1 MLKQLVR
8 TLLSVVFI
16 LVIGITQSGLITNVE
31 AQESN
36 LESEINTTI
45 ERVQQTTDLDE
56 KQQKNTLNKL
66 EDAQDMLATAKEQ
79 QRLTLDYEAR
89 AASASQKVIAIRQS
103 NQALQEQEVQIDKS
117 QSSDK
122 LENQLLLQRAE
133 QKNRLAQLSDKQS
146 EQTVLS
152 LRANKIAEQL
162 SAARADETAINQAI
176 AKKPADNISLDARA
190 DYLEKQANAQKLT
203 ATIKALESEIATIPA
218 RQSLVEAELS
228 QLRTQST
235 FYDKQI
241 ALLQSYLA
249 DNRESE
255 VQKTVELSR
264 AVLAKLEQHP
274 ALEAIAS
281 ENLSLANQLQDLQS
295 IAPESETNVAA
306 LQKQLVEVQQSAETV
321 DRVLATGRVTD
332 ELGELLRRLRASLPV
347 ESVLEQRHERLKET
361 TIRQQLNMIL
371 WQDQLRN
378 LAHIP
383 DTAQRLLLENSPQQ
397 SKKNQ
402 LSKSEETDL
411 FTSFELEKAEE
422 LTTSRRDLLRNLI
435 NASNTQAD
443 RTTDEKLAISELL
456 LASSALSALLERRL
470 IWLPSSSSGI
480 AGDFAVNILI
490 SVEWFLSPTAWWN
503 LVNDLYSGA
512 LSSPFLLLLFVTI
525 PLLIL
530 LSRRMIKRTL
540 WSLFEKVGDVEHD
553 TYYSTPFAL
562 LLTFALALPLPVCL
576 FTVAG
581 MISEGASPLSF
592 STAIASGLAAVSSV
606 SLILLSFRSMCRE
619 NGMFEK
625 HFGWSAKARRKLRAM
640 LTWFVWLESVT
651 GFVFATAIASG
662 ETELRY
668 GIAILAFIISSIGIA
683 VFSYQFFQP
692 KSGVATSIAGETPA
706 NLLTLIAF
714 PIAVL
719 APFAIG
725 SMPLFGYFDTAVE
738 LQSKVFMSGTLLV
751 MSAVIYGIILRVFLV
766 TFRRYMVR
774 KAQKET
780 EELAIKKAEQQSES
794 NVEEIATA
802 EESQSIDEEE
812 VKRQSQS
819 IMRWFTG
826 LLLLAGLWFIW
837 MPLLPALGIVDDI
850 VVWQQVKMVDG
861 VELSSGVTLW
871 NIILS
876 LAFVVGGFL
885 AAKNIRGVMEIGFFE
900 RFEMDDGA
908 RYAIMSILG
917 YVIVGSG
924 IVIGFSQLGIDWS
937 KLQWI
942 IAALGVGLGFGLQEI
957 VANFVSGLIILFER
971 PIRVGDFVTIGN
983 LSGTVS
989 NIKIRA
995 TTVTDFDN
1003 REVLLPNKSI
1013 ITENV
1018 TNWTLKDAVT
1028 RIVVKVGVAYGSDI
1042 EKVTEVLMQAV
1053 KSQKDVLELPS
1064 PQVFFLA
1071 HGDSSL
1077 DFEVR
1082 AFVSQPTNRLPLTHL
1097 INIAINK
1104 ALAEHNISIPF
1115 PQRDLHLVSGQLIEN
1130 KEAENKEPE
1139 DKNIEIESVE
1149 KHETD

>member
-1 MLKQLVR
+1 MLKQFVR
-8 TLLSVVFI
+8 ASLSLSLILLIS
-16 LVIGITQSGLITNVE
+16 ITQSGLISSAE

-36 LESEINTTI
+36 LESDIETAI

-56 KQQKNTLNKL
+56 KQRKNTLIKL
-66 EDAQDMLATAKEQ
+66 EDAQDMLASAKEQ
-79 QRLTLDYEAR
+79 QRLTLDYEDR
-89 AASASQKVIAIRQS
+89 AASASQKIISIRQS
-103 NQALQEQEVQIDKS
+103 NQALREQVVQIDKS
-117 QSSDK
+117 QSAEK
-122 LENQLLLQRAE
+122 LANQLLLQRAE
-133 QKNRLAQLSDKQS
+133 QKSRLSLLSEKQS
-146 EQTVLS
+146 EQTILS

-176 AKKPADNISLDARA
+176 AKQPAENISLDASA
-190 DYLEKQANAQKLT
+190 NYLEKHANAQKLA

-235 FYDKQI
+235 FYEKQI
-241 ALLQSYLA
+241 ALLQAYLA
-249 DNRESE
+249 DNRKSE
-255 VQKTVELSR
+255 VQKTVERSS
-264 AVLAKLEQHP
+264 AVLAKLKQQP
-274 ALEAIAS
+274 ALESLAS
-281 ENLSLANQLQDLQS
+281 ENLVLANQLQELQS
-295 IAPESETNVAA
+295 LAPESETNVAI
-306 LQKQLVEVQQSAETV
+306 LQRQLVEVQQSSETV

-347 ESVLEQRHERLKET
+347 ATVLEQRNEKLEEL
-361 TIRQQLNMIL
+361 TIRQQLDVIL
-371 WQDQLRN
+371 WQDRLRS

-383 DTAQRLLLENSPQQ
+383 DAAERLLLESSPQLI
-397 SKKNQ
+397 KNNQ
-402 LSKSEETDL
+402 RNKNTDPNL
-411 FTSFELEKAEE
+411 FTALELEKAEE
-422 LTTSRRDLLRNLI
+422 LTTSRRDLIRNLI
-435 NASNTQAD
+435 DASNTQAD
-443 RTTDEKLAISELL
+443 RTTDEKLAINKLL
-456 LASSALSALLERRL
+456 IESSTLSALLERRL

-480 AGDFAVNILI
+480 AGNFGVNILI
-490 SVEWFLSPTAWWN
+490 GLEWFFSPTAWWN
-503 LVNDLYSGA
+503 LVNDLYNGA
-512 LSSPFLLLLFVTI
+512 ISSLFLLLLFVTI

-530 LSRRMIKRTL
+530 ASRRAIKRAL
-540 WSLFEKVGDVEHD
+540 WSLFEKVGDVDHD
-553 TYYSTPFAL
+553 TYYSTPLAL
-562 LLTFALALPLPVCL
+562 ILTFALALPLPVCL
-576 FTVAG
+576 FAVAG
-581 MISEGASPLSF
+581 MISEGAQPLSF
-592 STAIASGLAAVSSV
+592 SIAIATGLAAASSL

-625 HFGWSAKARRKLRAM
+625 HFGWSAKARLKLRAM
-640 LTWFVWLESVT
+640 LSWFVWLESIT
-651 GFVFATAIASG
+651 GFIFATAIASG

-706 NLLTLIAF
+706 NILTIIAF
-714 PIAVL
+714 PIAVI

-725 SMPLFGYFDTAVE
+725 LMPLFGYFDTAVE
-738 LQSKVFMSGTLLV
+738 LQSKVFMSGTVLV

-774 KAQKET
+774 KEQKEA
-780 EELAIKKAEQQSES
+780 EDLAIKNAEPEVES
-794 NVEEIATA
+794 SVEAIAMP
-802 EESQSIDEEE
+802 EESKSIDEDE

-819 IMRWFTG
+819 AIRWFTG

-850 VVWQQVKMVDG
+850 IVWQQVKIVDG

-1028 RIVVKVGVAYGSDI
+1028 RIVVNIGVAYGTDI
-1042 EKVTEVLMQAV
+1042 EKVTDILMQAV
-1053 KSQKDVLELPS
+1053 KDQKDVLELPS
-1064 PQVFFLA
+1064 PQVFFLE

-1077 DFEVR
+1077 NFEIR

-1104 ALAEHNISIPF
+1104 ALAENEIAIPF
-1115 PQRDLHLVSGQLIEN
+1115 PQRDLHLVSGKLIE
-1130 KEAENKEPE
+1130 KT
-1139 DKNIEIESVE
+1139 
-1149 KHETD
+1149 ETD

>member
-1 MLKQLVR
+1 MLKQLVSVF
-8 TLLSVVFI
+8 LSLVLI
-16 LVIGITQSGLITNVE
+16 LIISITQSGLIPSAE

-36 LESEINTTI
+36 LGSDIETTI

-56 KQQKNTLNKL
+56 KERKNTLLKL
-66 EDAQDMLATAKEQ
+66 KDAQDMLATAKEQ
-79 QRLTLDYEAR
+79 QRLTLDYEDR

-103 NQALQEQEVQIDKS
+103 NQALRKQVVQIDES
-117 QSSDK
+117 QPAEK
-122 LENQLLLQRAE
+122 LANQLLLQRAE
-133 QKNRLAQLSDKQS
+133 QKKRLSVLSEKQS
-146 EQTVLS
+146 EQTILS

-162 SAARADETAINQAI
+162 SATRSDETAINQAI
-176 AKKPADNISLDARA
+176 AKQPADNISLDARA
-190 DYLEKQANAQKLT
+190 DYLEKHANAQKLA

-235 FYDKQI
+235 FYEKQI

-249 DNRESE
+249 DNRKSE
-255 VQKTVELSR
+255 VKKTVERSS
-264 AVLAKLEQHP
+264 AVLAKFKQQP
-274 ALEAIAS
+274 ALEALAS
-281 ENLSLANQLQDLQS
+281 ENLVLANQLQDLQS
-295 IAPESETNVAA
+295 LAPESETNVAT
-306 LQKQLVEVQQSAETV
+306 LQKQLVEVQQSSETV

-332 ELGELLRRLRASLPV
+332 ELGELLRRLQASLPV
-347 ESVLEQRHERLKET
+347 EAVLEERNEKLEES
-361 TIRQQLNMIL
+361 TIRQQLDVIL
-371 WQDQLRN
+371 WQDRLRS
-378 LAHIP
+378 LTHIP
-383 DTAQRLLLENSPQQ
+383 EAAERLLVENIPEL
-397 SKKNQ
+397 SKK
-402 LSKSEETDL
+402 SKLNKGADTNI
-411 FTSFELEKAEE
+411 FTAIELEKAEE
-422 LTTSRRDLLRNLI
+422 LTTSRRDLIRKLI
-435 NASNTQAD
+435 DASNMQAD

-456 LASSALSALLERRL
+456 IASSDLSALLERRL

-480 AGDFAVNILI
+480 AGNFGLNLLLSVKWFFA
-490 SVEWFLSPTAWWN
+490 PTAWLS
-503 LVNDLYSGA
+503 LVSDLYSGA
-512 LSSPFLLLLFVTI
+512 MSSPFLLLLFATI
-525 PLLIL
+525 PIL
-530 LSRRMIKRTL
+530 VLASRRAIKRTL
-540 WSLFEKVGDVEHD
+540 WSLFEKVGDVDHD
-553 TYYSTPFAL
+553 TYYSTPLAL

-581 MISEGASPLSF
+581 MISEGAQPLSF
-592 STAIASGLAAVSSV
+592 SIAIATGLAAVSSL

-625 HFGWSAKARRKLRAM
+625 HFGWSTKARRKLRAM
-640 LTWFVWLESVT
+640 LSWFVWLESVT

-706 NLLTLIAF
+706 NLLTIIAF
-714 PIAVL
+714 PIAVI

-725 SMPLFGYFDTAVE
+725 LMPLFGYFDTAVE
-738 LQSKVFMSGTLLV
+738 LQSKVFLSGTLLV

-774 KAQKET
+774 KAQKEA
-780 EELAIKKAEQQSES
+780 EDLAIKNAEPKVES
-794 NVEEIATA
+794 SVEAIATP
-802 EESQSIDEEE
+802 EESKSIDEEE

-850 VVWQQVKMVDG
+850 IVWQRVKIVDG

-1042 EKVTEVLMQAV
+1042 EKVTDILLQAV
-1053 KSQKDVLELPS
+1053 KDQQDVLELPS
-1064 PQVFFLA
+1064 PQVFFLE

-1077 DFEVR
+1077 NFEIR

-1115 PQRDLHLVSGQLIEN
+1115 PQRDLHLVSGKLIE
-1130 KEAENKEPE
+1130 KT
-1139 DKNIEIESVE
+1139 
-1149 KHETD
+1149 ETD